1 MFNAKLS
8 IVLAGTWLAA
18 LSGTS
23 CNDSKKDGPADS
35 GVATAVDGGSADRQ
49 ADSNGE
55 GTTLTLDVTNIGA
68 RYSGAFLYVSVTAG
82 AISCSGVTGPS
93 EHTGVGMVVAGEC
106 KVTIGP
112 LAAGTYTA
120 CAFVDEDGDLQPSPG
135 DLVGQLSLDV
145 SGDDNENWSA
155 TEWLVIDGS
164 TDPTPIAGPYKVGY
178 REIILT
184 DSTRGRSLTTAFWYP
199 TVDGQA
205 GATRAVDNGTPD
217 LSGRPYPLIVYS
229 HGDCSRST
237 NGQADFLK
245 NAWAAQGFVVVAPDH
260 KGNTSYDCDDAVRAS
275 IQFDRPL
282 DVRFVTDQA
291 LLLAADA
298 SSFLSG
304 MVDPSAI
311 GVSGHSFGG
320 HTTVMVA
327 GATPNLDYLA
337 AYCEVN
343 PDSWD
348 ICPLQDKL
356 QQLYPGQRVIDVSDP
371 RMKAALA
378 LAPDGYGW
386 FLADGMAKI
395 KKPMMIM
402 AGRLDTTCPLDS
414 QAMPEYQGLVSTRYL
429 FIMDKA
435 DHMAYANQCSQ
446 STFQDCPALH
456 QQITTVSIDFWN
468 LHLKSDLQAIDVLHQ
483 YVSAHPDTTLLE

>member
-1 MFNAKLS
+1 LINLKLS
-8 IVLAGTWLAA
+8 IVVAGIWLAA
-18 LSGTS
+18 LSGSS
-23 CNDSKKDGPADS
+23 CNDSKKGSPVDS
-35 GVATAVDGGSADRQ
+35 GVAPAVDGGTKDTQ
-49 ADSNGE
+49 AD
-55 GTTLTLDVTNIGA
+55 GTAAGSTLTIDVTDVGA
-68 RYSGAFLYVSVTAG
+68 RYAGALLYVSVTAG
-82 AISCSGVTGPS
+82 TVSCEGVTGPS
-93 EHTGVGMVVAGEC
+93 GHTGGGMVIAGEC
-106 KVTIGP
+106 KVAIGP

-120 CAFVDEDGDLQPSPG
+120 CAFIDADNNMQPSPG

-145 SGDDNENWSA
+145 SGDDIETWSA
-155 TEWLVIDGS
+155 TDWFVVDGA
-164 TDPTPIAGPYKVGY
+164 TDSNPITGPYKVGY
-178 REIILT
+178 RELILT

-199 TVDGQA
+199 TVDGQD
-205 GATRAVDNGTPD
+205 GATRAVDRGTPD

-245 NAWAAQGFVVVAPDH
+245 NAWAAQGFIVVAPDH
-260 KGNTSYDCDDAVRAS
+260 KGNTTYDCDDAVRAS

-282 DVRFVTDQA
+282 DLRFVTDQV
-291 LLLAADA
+291 LLLAADT
-298 SSFLSG
+298 SSFLFG
-304 MVDPSAI
+304 MVDPNAI

-320 HTTVMVA
+320 HTTVMVS
-327 GATPNLDYLA
+327 GATPNLDHLA
-337 AYCEVN
+337 ATCKVS

-348 ICPLQDKL
+348 VCPLQDKL
-356 QQLYPGQRVIDVSDP
+356 QQLYPGQRVIDLSDS

-402 AGRLDTTCPLDS
+402 AGRLDTICPLDS

-435 DHMAYANQCSQ
+435 DHMAFGNQCSQ
-446 STFQDCPALH
+446 STFQDCPDLH
-456 QQITTVSIDFWN
+456 QQITTVSIDFWK
-468 LHLKSDLQAIDVLHQ
+468 LHLKSDLQAVDRLHQ